1 MKASSILK
9 KREHFLTWW
18 KLVVKAPNYFHVSPL
33 IKWRYAFRTFSAN
46 EYVWFRLDENDYR
59 KYISNYERTLSREID
74 GKYKIVLDNKLIFED
89 VFGSVA
95 RVARSYAWVS
105 GGHLY
110 GRNGYQ
116 VDRESLIPF
125 LKEKKEAVLKK
136 EGERLLEKL
145 SDGEHVITLEIGGRE
160 CSSEELAEHIRQL
173 MLNGCSRLAFVIGGS
188 LGLSSQVRQR
198 ADDHLSFSRLTFPHQ
213 LMRILV
219 PEQLYRAFKIQKG
232 EPYHK

>member
-1 MKASSILK
+1 M
-9 KREHFLTWW
+9 T
-18 KLVVKAPNYFHVSPL
+18 V
-33 IKWRYAFRTFSAN
+33 
-46 EYVWFRLDENDYR
+46 
-59 KYISNYERTLSREID
+59 TLLSV
-74 GKYKIVLDNKLIFED
+74 GK
-89 VFGSVA
+89 
-95 RVARSYAWVS
+95 
-105 GGHLY
+105 
-110 GRNGYQ
+110 
-116 VDRESLIPF
+116 
-125 LKEKKEAVLKK
+125 LKEKYLREALAEYAKRLQAYCSFRLVEVKDEPAPEGLSPAQKEAVLRK